1 MDDAQQGRLEAER
14 FDRLAELGVSFEET
28 LDGKLLEKDE
38 DRADPVSMDWDIN
51 WYLAISYIIHD

>member
-38 DRADPVSMDWDIN
+38 DRADPVSID
-51 WYLAISYIIHD
+51 